1 MLWFLSTTVS
11 EYSSIVTFAVNQGRD
26 TRKQHNQTR
35 SQEARMC
42 HEQEY
47 INRIVWSNKY
57 DMENKEPKQKKI
69 EQEERNKI
77 AAREL

>member
-1 MLWFLSTTVS
+1 
-11 EYSSIVTFAVNQGRD
+11 
-26 TRKQHNQTR
+26 
-35 SQEARMC
+35 MC